1 MPSWTMRGRYLTR
14 VPDMTIHRIHLPRL
28 LVASLMLLGSAPAW
42 SIDLL
47 ESYRLALQNDRQYR
61 IVQARARAEAES
73 VPQAMSQLLPNISAQ
88 VARNQ
93 VEQERTTGEDTQ
105 KFPRYPTET
114 DSVQLRQPILRLR
127 SAFALQQAR
136 EEVRASEAEVQRERQ
151 AVGVRVAAAYFEALL
166 AKDRLSLLA
175 AQRRNIESRLLASQ
189 KALAAGAGV
198 RTDIDEA
205 RAQLD
210 KIRAQEIGVNQNI
223 RNTVVQLEVLVG
235 QGVDSMSTLDISRL
249 SPESFDPGDV
259 ETLLELAMEKSP
271 EIMARAAQVDASRA
285 AIRAAKSDHLP
296 TLDAVLAYN
305 RSLSD
310 NPFFRNSEITTQS
323 YGFQLTIPIYSG
335 GLTSSRVREAVAQS
349 EESQERYFNTI
360 NGAKVQLRKDY
371 AAIKEGIAQ
380 IHAFEVA
387 LESADQAVLS
397 NQKGLLAGTRTSL
410 DVLLVEQQRYQ
421 VQLDLMQSRYQVLAA
436 WVRLNSLIGTMDEE
450 EFSRLNQLL
459 AAAPAGP

>member
-1 MPSWTMRGRYLTR
+1 MPTLARK
-14 VPDMTIHRIHLPRL
+14 PPRL
-28 LVASLMLLGSAPAW
+28 LLRPLVAGLMLLGSAPAW

-61 IVQARARAEAES
+61 GVQARTRAEEEA
-73 VPQAMSQLLPNISAQ
+73 VPQAMSQLLPSISAS
-88 VARNQ
+88 VSRNQ
-93 VEQERTTGEDTQ
+93 VEQERNGNRIPR
-105 KFPRYPTET
+105 FPSET

-175 AQRRNIESRLLASQ
+175 AQRRNIETRLLAAQ

-210 KIRAQEIGVNQNI
+210 KIRAQEIGINQNI
-223 RNTVVQLEVLVG
+223 RNTVAQLEVLVG

-285 AIRAAKSDHLP
+285 AIKAAKSDHLP

-380 IHAFEVA
+380 IRAFEVA

-450 EFSRLNQLL
+450 EFGRLNQLL

>member
-1 MPSWTMRGRYLTR
+1 
-14 VPDMTIHRIHLPRL
+14 MTIHRIHLPRL
-28 LVASLMLLGSAPAW
+28 LFASLMLLGSAPAW

>member
-1 MPSWTMRGRYLTR
+1 MATRPAPRY
-14 VPDMTIHRIHLPRL
+14 RL
-28 LVASLMLLGSAPAW
+28 LASALLLLGSAPAW

-61 IVQARARAEAES
+61 IVQARSRAEAES

-88 VARNQ
+88 VSRNQ
-93 VEQERTTGEDTQ
+93 VEQERTTEDSPTR

-114 DSVQLRQPILRLR
+114 DSIQLRQPILRLR

-136 EEVRASEAEVQRERQ
+136 EEVRAAEAEVRRERQ

-166 AKDRLSLLA
+166 ARDRLSLLG
-175 AQRRNIESRLLASQ
+175 AQRRNIETRLLAAQ

-210 KIRAQEIGVNQNI
+210 KIRAQEIGINQNI
-223 RNTVVQLEVLVG
+223 RNTVAQLEVLVG
-235 QGVDSMSTLDISRL
+235 QGVDSLSALDISRL
-249 SPESFDPGDV
+249 SPESFDPGEV
-259 ETLLELAMEKSP
+259 ETLLEIAMEKSP

-285 AIRAAKSDHLP
+285 AIRAAQSDHLP

-310 NPFFRNSEITTQS
+310 NPFFRNTEVTTQS

-335 GLTSSRVREAVAQS
+335 GLTNSRVREAVALS
-349 EESQERYFNTI
+349 EESQERYLNTI
-360 NGAKVQLRKDY
+360 NSAKVQLRKDY

-380 IHAFEVA
+380 IRAFEVA

-397 NQKGLLAGTRTSL
+397 NQKGVLAGTRTSL
-410 DVLLVEQQRYQ
+410 DVLLVEQQRNQ
-421 VQLDLMQSRYQVLAA
+421 VQLDLTQSRYQVLST

-450 EFSRLNQLL
+450 EFARLNDLL
-459 AAAPAGP
+459 AAAPNGA